1 MIIVFLIAIFI
12 FLCIFAFVTCNGIQ
26 SYVIESALKPG
37 PTILILATTHGNE
50 PAGFYA
56 LHRFI
61 DSNPMLKSGK
71 VIIIP
76 SVNTCG
82 RIANTRNMPLG
93 DYDINRNYLSDTFL
107 NREILK
113 FVKDADWVIDL
124 HEGWGFAKRDS
135 GSIGSGIYP
144 GNTRDAI
151 NISDRV
157 IKNINMSM
165 SMTMSRVDE
174 YKKFSTM
181 ELSNIPGSLR
191 DICNNLNK
199 NYILVETSGINDIQP
214 KELRIKQQLY
224 IIKNIVDKTV
234 GLERMIN

>member
-1 MIIVFLIAIFI
+1 MILVFLIAIFI
-12 FLCIFAFVTCNGIQ
+12 FLCIFTFVTCNGIR
-26 SYVIESALKPG
+26 SYVIESAVNTV

-61 DSNPMLKSGK
+61 DSKPILKSGK

-82 RIANTRNMPLG
+82 RIANMRNMPLG

-113 FVKDADWVIDL
+113 FVKNADWIIDL
-124 HEGWGFAKRDS
+124 HEGWGFAKRDRD
-135 GSIGSGIYP
+135 SIGSGIYP

-151 NISDRV
+151 NISDSV
-157 IKNINMSM
+157 VKNINMT
-165 SMTMSRVDE
+165 MTRADE

-214 KELRIKQQLY
+214 KELRIKQHLF
-224 IIKNIVDKTV
+224 IIENILDMTV
-234 GLERMIN
+234 GLSD